1 MPLVPQL
8 LFSPSYFW
16 SLLEVPTCLR
26 IGSSHTGT
34 LYWYNCARGRGEKT
48 QTPQTLSLLLIA
60 DCVLSPWFGYLRN
73 EIKRHTHAHIGLH
86 GIRLAGWLAGWGRI
100 VTILHGL
107 EPAEPAA
114 PLDLLDLHQPK
125 GQIPVLGLRIILP
138 SLSPLPILPRVLDF
152 KRF

>member
-73 EIKRHTHAHIGLH
+73 EIKRHTHTHTSGCMALGW
-86 GIRLAGWLAGWGRI
+86 LAGWLAGG
-100 VTILHGL
+100 
-107 EPAEPAA
+107 ES
-114 PLDLLDLHQPK
+114 LLYCTAWNPQNPQHRSIFSIFINRRD
-125 GQIPVLGLRIILP
+125 RFR
-138 SLSPLPILPRVLDF
+138 SLACE
-152 KRF
+152 